1 MLNSAALSLE
11 QAPPVSIP
19 VRFFLTAPLFGL
31 AAALV
36 ALVYGPDLLASTWSP
51 TVLAFSHL
59 LTLGFLSMVM
69 CGAMLQMLPVVA
81 AAPVPAVVA
90 VGTLVHILLVLG
102 TGLLAGAFLSLQVG
116 WMRLALV
123 LLGTGFVLFL
133 SATAVALKR
142 APGANA
148 TATGV
153 GLALLSLAVTV
164 VVGLFLGSGLLG
176 IGGLERMPDLV
187 RGHIGWALSGWVG
200 LLLLAVSYQ
209 VVPMFQVTPEY
220 PAWMK
225 KGLAWWLWLGLLGWS
240 LLLFGANQGYWA
252 QFWPA
257 VGMAPVM
264 AVFSLFAA
272 VTLRLQSR
280 RKRRISGVT
289 LMFWRSAMVCLL
301 GCVLLWILR
310 QLQPGLLA
318 SVHYLF
324 LLGLLLIWVF
334 GMMPLKSRLRR
345 MRGKE
350 GGAPTTAMKRPNG

>member
-102 TGLLAGAFLSLQVG
+102 TGLLAG
-116 WMRLALV
+116 
-123 LLGTGFVLFL
+123 TGFVLFL

-153 GLALLSLAVTV
+153 GLALLSLAITV

-280 RKRRISGVT
+280 SLQT
-289 LMFWRSAMVCLL
+289 MLPMVCRPSLPRTAT
-301 GCVLLWILR
+301 VNMAVPPALW
-310 QLQPGLLA
+310 
-318 SVHYLF
+318 
-324 LLGLLLIWVF
+324 
-334 GMMPLKSRLRR
+334 
-345 MRGKE
+345 
-350 GGAPTTAMKRPNG
+350 T